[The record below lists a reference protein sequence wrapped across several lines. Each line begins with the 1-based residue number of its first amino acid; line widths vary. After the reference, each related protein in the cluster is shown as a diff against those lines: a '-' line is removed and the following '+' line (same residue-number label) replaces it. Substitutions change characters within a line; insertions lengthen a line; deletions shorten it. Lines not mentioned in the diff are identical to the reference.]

1 MPKERSG
8 GPTPHI
14 TIRRR
19 PEDDVILDALM
30 RRLGIGQS
38 AVIRLAL
45 WRLAQAEGVE
55 LPDGSPEGK
64 AAA

>member
-1 MPKERSG
+1 MSKERRG
-8 GPTPHI
+8 GTTPHI

-19 PEDDVILDALM
+19 PEDDAILEALT

-45 WRLAQAEGVE
+45 WRLAQAEGIE
-55 LPDGSPEGK
+55 LPPPEREGK